1 MNPTGTVRMVIAGG
15 AAVTLMLGLSA
26 CSVEPEQAGGWSITP
41 LEFDGALEGSPE
53 SVDDVT
59 YSMSIATDDTEG
71 GLWTESAGSWLH
83 LTAEGEATRR
93 YNTPDDYAAAH
104 GAIEVRGISAIS
116 PSNLVV
122 SKTAGTEAFGPE
134 SGLFWYDTAAE
145 TWDKVHPDVTTT
157 GDVDIEADGRIV
169 FVDFLGQMVPGTY
182 SPESL
187 AVEPQPYAIRAL
199 DSEGELTTLL
209 EPHPAVTVTAADAVD
224 VDSDDSGTVYVS
236 TETETFALD
245 ADGERSSLSTY
256 APQTP
261 RLAVNA
267 AGDVLMPSASSTTT
281 ENGSAEEIDDWTVT
295 DGSDEARDVLD
306 AHRACADA
314 EAPHPGAPAPTTLS
328 LMRNSGSSDAATVT
342 VLPFSCGAAPIAF
355 EDSMFVLAI
364 GDEAG
369 TVLARVTP
377 PEQ

>member
-26 CSVEPEQAGGWSITP
+26 CSAEPEQAGGWSITP

-93 YNTPDDYAAAH
+93 YNTPDDYAASH
-104 GAIEVRGISAIS
+104 GAIEVRGLSAVS
-116 PSNLVV
+116 PSVLVV
-122 SKTAGTEAFGPE
+122 SKTAGTDAFGPE
-134 SGLFWYDTAAE
+134 SGLFWYDTAEE

-157 GDVDIEADGRIV
+157 GDVDIDADGRIV

-209 EPHPAVTVTAADAVD
+209 DPDPAVTLTAADAVD
-224 VDSDDSGTVYVS
+224 VDSDGSGTVYVS

-245 ADGERSSLSTY
+245 AEGELSLLSTY
-256 APQTP
+256 AQQTP

-267 AGDVLMPSASSTTT
+267 AGDVLMPSASSTT

-295 DGSDEARDVLD
+295 AGSQEARDVLD
-306 AHRACADA
+306 AHRDCADA
-314 EAPHPGAPAPTTLS
+314 EAPQPGAPAQTTLS

-342 VLPFSCGAAPIAF
+342 VLAFSCGAAPIAF
-355 EDSMFVLAI
+355 EDSAFVLAI

-377 PEQ
+377 PEE